1 MIDLNELSLFARVAQ
16 LGSFSAAARATG
28 VPLSTISRKV
38 ADLEA
43 RLGVNLI
50 KRTTRKLSLSEHG
63 VRLYEGSAP
72 HLQAIEQAEA
82 GLSSGSERLQ
92 GVLRVTAPAS
102 LGRGELIDFVS
113 KFSFEHPELQVNLT
127 LSNDFVD
134 LVATQVDVAIRFGK
148 LRDSSAVAK
157 RLGVSVRVPM
167 ASPSYLK
174 KHGTPRTPADLSNHD
189 CVVFPGQPA
198 GVDWVLQRGRRRS
211 RVRVHGPLSANNLD
225 TVHELALRGHGIAML
240 PEFYAASRGAT
251 SSGPHGGLQRVLSPW
266 FSEPIPVHAVYLN
279 RKFVP
284 AKLQT
289 FLQELTS
296 FKTSLWRKEL
306 PA

>member
-1 MIDLNELSLFARVAQ
+1 MADFNEISLFVRVAQ
-16 LGSFSAAARATG
+16 LGSFSAAARASG
-28 VPLSTISRKV
+28 VPLSTVSRKI

-43 RLGVNLI
+43 RLGVTLI
-50 KRTTRKLSLSEHG
+50 KRTTRKLNLSEHG
-63 VRLYEGSAP
+63 LRFYEGSAP

-82 GLSSGSERLQ
+82 GLSSASQRLQ

-113 KFSFEHPELQVNLT
+113 RFSFEHPELQVSLT
-127 LSNDFVD
+127 ISNQFVD

-148 LRDSSAVAK
+148 LSDSSVIAK
-157 RLGVSVRVPM
+157 RLGVNLRVPM

-174 KHGTPRTPADLSNHD
+174 RRGTPRTPADLAQHD
-189 CVVFPGQPA
+189 CVLFPAQPG
-198 GVDWVLQRGRRRS
+198 GVEWLLRRGRRRA
-211 RVRVHGPLSANNLD
+211 RVRVNGALSANNLD

-240 PEFYAASRGAT
+240 PESYATPAGAP
-251 SSGPHGGLQRVLSPW
+251 SAPSALQRILSPW
-266 FSEPIPVHAVYLN
+266 FSEPIPVHAVYLD

-284 AKLQT
+284 AKLQI
-289 FLQELTS
+289 FLNELTN

-306 PA
+306 PT